1 MASIDFMPFRSRVVV
16 GFLAA
21 TWLSVSS
28 IASGQSL
35 SRDAAEQFLV
45 TAEVVEAERVG
56 KGTTLPWRLTLS
68 DGTTTHDALFQS
80 VNDRR
85 AIGRLANG
93 QVVLNFAD
101 SFEFNI
107 AAYRLAKL
115 VGLGHMIPVT
125 VRRQWRGEEGALTWW
140 VDDVMLDERERLDQ
154 EIEPPNRGMWQAQW
168 FNMRV
173 FAQLVNDT
181 DRNQGNVLYTDQWR
195 LWMIDFTRAFA
206 ISADSRT
213 VDHLVRV
220 DRSLF
225 RRLKAL
231 DAAVVREELAPNLTS
246 RETEALLKR
255 CELIIQHVER
265 QIAEHGEDSILF

>member
-1 MASIDFMPFRSRVVV
+1 MPLRSRIPV
-16 GFLAA
+16 GILAV
-21 TWLSVSS
+21 TWLLVSVD
-28 IASGQSL
+28 ASGQSL
-35 SRDAAEQFLV
+35 SRDATEEFLR
-45 TAEVVEAERVG
+45 TAEVVNAEPVG
-56 KGTTLPWRLTLS
+56 SGTTFPWRLTLS
-68 DGTTTHDALFQS
+68 DGTTTHDALFQT
-80 VNDRR
+80 VEDRR
-85 AIGRLANG
+85 PIGRLANG

-125 VRRQWRGEEGALTWW
+125 VRRQWRDEEGALSWW
-140 VDDVMLDERERLDQ
+140 VNDVMLDERQRLEQ
-154 EIEPPNRGMWQAQW
+154 KIEPPNPGMWQAQL

-195 LWMIDFTRAFA
+195 LWMIDFTRAFT
-206 ISADSRT
+206 ISEEIRDI
-213 VDHLVRV
+213 DHLVRV

-225 RRLKAL
+225 RRLQTL
-231 DAAVVREELAPNLTS
+231 DPDVVRAELAPNLTG

-255 CELIIQHVER
+255 CEKIIQHVEGY
-265 QIAEHGEDSILF
+265 IAEHGEDSILF